1 MGIFDWLF
9 GKKREGDDGKFTD
22 EYIRATDPFHILK
35 RVRKEDIKWQS
46 HNLELAD
53 VNSLDPHYRLGQAP
67 PDYDILSSYIGKN
80 NNGKKTQ
87 WWECKNY
94 IFKSFEDEKQ
104 RTTELNKLLNE
115 NNLDINEYEIKND
128 NKYWNG
134 DDFRIFSPQP
144 INNTKTIIISM
155 LDDSVFEFINKLV
168 DVKINMKKEEIVNQ
182 YKRENDLPDTLDT
195 APGGPKMFKRDMTGL
210 MAYFKEMTNMERI
223 FNELTGAIRNGYT
236 VEKYLKDANLM
247 DDPEIREIAARG
259 FNDVASFLKD
269 MLEINENPE
278 LRKDYD
284 ACIEAVK
291 ILEL

>member
-9 GKKREGDDGKFTD
+9 GKKREARNITNPSDNWDFKEGIK
-22 EYIRATDPFHILK
+22 LL
-35 RVRKEDIKWQS
+35 RKENVVWQS
-46 HNLELAD
+46 HNLEQVD
-53 VNSLDPHYRLGQAP
+53 VYTLDPHFRLGQAP
-67 PDYDILSSYIGKN
+67 PDYDIVKGYIGKN
-80 NNGKKTQ
+80 NNGKKMQ

-168 DVKINMKKEEIVNQ
+168 DVKINIKKEEIVNQ

-210 MAYFKEMTNMERI
+210 MAYFKEMTNMEKI

-236 VEKYLKDANLM
+236 VKKYLKDANLM
-247 DDPEIREIAARG
+247 DDPEIREIAVRG
-259 FNDVASFLKD
+259 FNDVAGFLKD

-291 ILEL
+291 ILKQN